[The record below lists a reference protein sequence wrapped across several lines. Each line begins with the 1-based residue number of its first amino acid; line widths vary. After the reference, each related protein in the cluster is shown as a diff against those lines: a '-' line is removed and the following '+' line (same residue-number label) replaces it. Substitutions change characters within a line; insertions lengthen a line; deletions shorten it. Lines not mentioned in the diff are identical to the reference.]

1 MLEFTL
7 VKHPDDIREKL
18 SEFNPQT
25 TTWVVSDLKSKQEIQ
40 QQCID
45 KYGFYSD
52 EAILRVSDFWKMWMR
67 RLSPS
72 TQIVSSEFIRVLIGQ
87 FIELHGKANNIHSH
101 EAKTLYKY
109 VSDLAPLLLHPHS
122 HEVLADWIEE
132 KEIKPQWSKWIGIAQ
147 KCLDYIEQEHNCIES
162 AWIVSYLQKLGLEK
176 IVWPKKLIF
185 DLGSQMTSLEMG
197 LLNTLSRENHIE
209 VVVPDPEW
217 KNKFHY
223 ILNTYKD
230 YSGFAKASTSQSVD
244 ASKKLSAQNFIRFNS
259 EINEIKFITTK
270 IRQWIEAGVEP
281 EKILV
286 LSPRIEDYWPIL
298 KFHLDAEGIHTQKDL
313 VSSLI
318 SLGVIQRWLSIIHA
332 QTRNVTWTKLEM
344 SYASYIEQT
353 HLQQFEKFK
362 AAFIALLDD
371 ADLGRLV
378 TVKDLF
384 YQKINLDKKLK
395 RDEFLVAMLQS
406 WITVDQS
413 LEHKKILQGI
423 IKDFIQQTVDV
434 QLRLSDWLTLLSS
447 GLAKKEI
454 KVEQTTKS
462 GVQILPINSAQVLEA
477 THRLWVGLDES
488 GLKGKQTSL
497 IPLSDIEE
505 LKKTFDLALDYPE
518 ESHADFN
525 LRWYAM
531 AGCQEQ
537 HFTCAHVSTTG
548 EPLTT
553 SLYFLENNKKPE
565 AINYPATLVDIK
577 QQQFNPSQ
585 HKDLEK
591 KLGLEIKAE
600 ALKITNLK
608 FKSLAPTDLES
619 YDQCSFKFLARK
631 GFRLQQFDQLGLE
644 IDPRQKGTLVHDLFK
659 FIVQDKNYLTI
670 GEKELSKHLE
680 NERQT
685 RNLFPFLDVFW
696 GPHKEKLVSTGLKFI
711 AAEKARLSAF
721 TSVRHKTEETVQ
733 VYYDLVKYEFTQTQP
748 TGAHFM
754 IRGRLDRL
762 DIDEKSQ
769 QGMVIDYKSSK
780 SSDTSFA
787 EKWVENSEFQLLI
800 YSLAVEQIFGIK
812 NVGAIYYFYKTLE
825 QQYGYLLENDN
836 VFKDHVKFT
845 KKTLIEP
852 GTQSEIYANFQAKM
866 KDIFIHI
873 EQNSYAVK
881 PRTSKVCETC
891 EWIDT
896 CRVKNLK

>member
-7 VKHPDDIREKL
+7 VKHPDDIRVKL
-18 SEFNPQT
+18 NEFNPLT
-25 TTWVVSDLKSKQEIQ
+25 TTWIVSDLKSKQEIQ
-40 QQCID
+40 QQCIE

-67 RLSPS
+67 RLAPS
-72 TQIVSSEFIRVLIGQ
+72 TQIVSSEFIRVLISQ
-87 FIELHGKANNIHSH
+87 FIESYGHVYSIQAH

-122 HEVLADWIEE
+122 FEVLIDWIEE
-132 KEIKPQWSKWIGIAQ
+132 KETKPQWSKWIAISQG
-147 KCLDYIEQEHNCIES
+147 CLDYIAQEHNCIES
-162 AWIVSYLQKLGLEK
+162 AWIVSYLQKLALEK
-176 IVWPKKLIF
+176 IVWPKKLVF

-197 LLNTLSRENHIE
+197 LLNTLARDNQIE
-209 VVVPDPEW
+209 IIVPDPEW
-217 KNKFHY
+217 KNKFHF

-230 YSGFAKASTSQSVD
+230 YSGFAATTASQHTD

-270 IRQWIEAGVEP
+270 IRGWIEAGVKP
-281 EKILV
+281 ENILV

-298 KFHLDAEGIHTQKDL
+298 NFHLEAEGIHTQKDL

-318 SLGVIQRWLSIIHA
+318 SLGVIQRWLSTIHA
-332 QTRNVTWTKLEM
+332 QTKNVTWSKLEM
-344 SYASYIEQT
+344 SYASYAEDNKF
-353 HLQQFEKFK
+353 QFEKFK
-362 AAFIALLDD
+362 AAFTELLDD
-371 ADLGRLV
+371 GDLARLLAA
-378 TVKDLF
+378 KELF
-384 YQKINLDKKLK
+384 YQKINLDEKLK
-395 RDEFLVAMLQS
+395 RDQFLVAMLQS
-406 WITVDQS
+406 WITVDPG
-413 LEHKKILQGI
+413 LEHKKLLQGV

-434 QLRLSDWLTLLSS
+434 RLRLSDWLTLLSS
-447 GLAKKEI
+447 RLAKKEI
-454 KVEQTTKS
+454 KVEQTAKS
-462 GVQILPINSAQVLEA
+462 GVQVLPINSAQVLDA

-531 AGCQEQ
+531 ADCKEQ

-553 SLYFLENNKKPE
+553 SLYFLENNKKPQ
-565 AINYPATLVDIK
+565 AVDYPATLVDIR
-577 QQQFNPSQ
+577 QQKFNPDQ

-591 KLGLEIKAE
+591 KLNLETMAHPIE
-600 ALKITNLK
+600 ISNFN
-608 FKSLAPTDLES
+608 FKSLAPTDIES

-631 GFRLQQFDQLGLE
+631 GFRLQQYDVLGLE
-644 IDPRQKGTLVHDLFK
+644 IDPRQKGTLIHDLFK

-670 GEKELSKHLE
+670 GEKEISAHLE
-680 NERQT
+680 KERVA

-696 GPHKEKLVSTGLKFI
+696 GPHKEKLIAIGLKFI

-721 TSVRHKTEETVQ
+721 TSVRHKTEETIQ
-733 VYYDLVKYEFTQTQP
+733 VFYDLVKFEFTQTEP
-748 TGAHFM
+748 AGPHFL

-762 DIDEKSQ
+762 DVDENTK
-769 QGMVIDYKSSK
+769 QGMVIDYKSTK
-780 SSDTSFA
+780 TSASNFYD
-787 EKWVENSEFQLLI
+787 KWVDNSEFQLLI
-800 YSLAVEQIFGIK
+800 YSLAVEQMFGVT

-825 QQYGYLLENDN
+825 QKHGYLVDENN
-836 VFKDHVKFT
+836 VFKDYVKFS
-845 KKTLIEP
+845 KKTLIKPEAQ
-852 GTQSEIYANFQAKM
+852 TDLYASFQTKM
-866 KDIFIHI
+866 KEIFTNI
-873 EQNSYAVK
+873 EQKTYAVK
-881 PRTSKVCETC
+881 PADRKFCEKC
-891 EWIDT
+891 EWIGT

>member
-1 MLEFTL
+1 MLEFTQ
-7 VKHPDDIREKL
+7 VKHPDDIRKAL

-67 RLSPS
+67 RLSPA

-87 FIELHGKANNIHSH
+87 FIELHGADHDIQSH

-122 HEVLADWIEE
+122 HEVLTDWVQEQE
-132 KEIKPQWSKWIGIAQ
+132 TKPQWSKWIDIAQ
-147 KCLDYIEQEHNCIES
+147 QCLDYIQLEHNCIES
-162 AWIVSYLQKLGLEK
+162 AWIVSFLQMLDLEK
-176 IVWPKKLIF
+176 IVWPKKLVF

-197 LLNTLSRENHIE
+197 LLNTLSRDNHIE
-209 VVVPDPEW
+209 IIVPDPEW

-230 YSGFAKASTSQSVD
+230 YSGFATTTAASRHDSAKL
-244 ASKKLSAQNFIRFNS
+244 ASENFIRFNS

-270 IRQWIEAGVEP
+270 IRQWIESGIKP
-281 EKILV
+281 ENILV

-298 KFHLDAEGIHTQKDL
+298 KFHLEAEGIHTQKDL

-318 SLGVIQRWLSIIHA
+318 SLGVVQRWLSTIQA
-332 QTRNVTWTKLEM
+332 QTKNVTWSKLEM
-344 SYASYIEQT
+344 SYPSFVDSNQ
-353 HLQQFEKFK
+353 LQQFEKFK
-362 AAFIALLDD
+362 ATFAELLDD
-371 ADLGRLV
+371 SDLGRL
-378 TVKDLF
+378 TSVKDLF
-384 YQKINLDKKLK
+384 YQKINLDEQLK
-395 RDEFLVAMLQS
+395 RDHFLVTMLQA
-406 WITVDQS
+406 WIPVDPN
-413 LEHKKILQGI
+413 LEHKKLLQGI

-434 QLRLSDWLTLLSS
+434 RLRLSDWLTLLSS
-447 GLAKKEI
+447 RLAKKEI

-462 GVQILPINSAQVLEA
+462 GVQVLPINSAQVLEA

-488 GLKGKQTSL
+488 GLKGRQTSL
-497 IPLSDIEE
+497 IPLADIEE

-531 AGCQEQ
+531 AQCQEQ
-537 HFTCAHVSTTG
+537 YFTCAHVSTTG

-553 SLYFLENNKKPE
+553 SLYFLENNKKPG
-565 AINYPATLVDIK
+565 AVDYPATLVDIK
-577 QQQFNPSQ
+577 QQQFNPEQ

-591 KLGLEIKAE
+591 KLKLETMAHPLE
-600 ALKITNLK
+600 ITNLN
-608 FKSLAPTDLES
+608 FKSLAPTDIES

-631 GFRLQQFDQLGLE
+631 GFRLQQYDVLGLE
-644 IDPRQKGTLVHDLFK
+644 IDPRQKGTLIHDLFK
-659 FIVQDKNYLTI
+659 FIVQDKKYLTVT
-670 GEKELSKHLE
+670 EKEISDHLE
-680 NERQT
+680 KERKE

-696 GPHKEKLVSTGLKFI
+696 GPHKEKLVATGLKFV

-733 VYYDLVKYEFTQTQP
+733 LYYDLASFEFTQKEP
-748 TGAHFM
+748 SGPHFL
-754 IRGRLDRL
+754 IKGRLDRL
-762 DIDEKSQ
+762 DVDEKTQ

-780 SSDTSFA
+780 TSSSNFA
-787 EKWVENSEFQLLI
+787 EKWVDNSEFQLLI
-800 YSLAVEQIFGIK
+800 YSLAVEQMFGVK

-825 QQYGYLLENDN
+825 QKHGYLVDENN
-836 VFKDHVKFT
+836 VFKNHVAYS
-845 KKTLIEP
+845 KKTLMSVDGQAEM
-852 GTQSEIYANFQAKM
+852 YASFNTKM
-866 KDIFIHI
+866 KEIFQNI
-873 EQNSYAVK
+873 EQKSYAVK
-881 PRTSKVCETC
+881 PADRDFCKRC
-891 EWIDT
+891 EWVGT

>member
-7 VKHPDDIREKL
+7 VKHPDDIRVKL

-72 TQIVSSEFIRVLIGQ
+72 TQIVSSEFIRILISQ
-87 FIELHGKANNIHSH
+87 FIELHGEDDNIQSH

-132 KEIKPQWSKWIGIAQ
+132 KEIKPQWSKWIALAQ
-147 KCLDYIEQEHNCIES
+147 KCLDYIAQEHNCIES

-176 IVWPKKLIF
+176 IVWPKKLVF

-197 LLNTLSRENHIE
+197 ILNTLSRDNHIE

-230 YSGFAKASTSQSVD
+230 YSGFATATAGETAD
-244 ASKKLSAQNFIRFNS
+244 ATKKLVPQNFIRFNS
-259 EINEIKFITTK
+259 EINEIKYITTK
-270 IRQWIEAGVEP
+270 IRQWITEGVAP
-281 EKILV
+281 ENILV

-298 KFHLDAEGIHTQKDL
+298 KFHLEAEGIHTQKDL

-318 SLGVIQRWLSIIHA
+318 SLGVIQRWLSTIHA
-332 QTRNVTWTKLEM
+332 QTRNVTWSKLEM
-344 SYASYIEQT
+344 SYASYIEQSN
-353 HLQQFEKFK
+353 LQQFEKFK
-362 AAFIALLDD
+362 AAFVELLDD
-371 ADLGRLV
+371 ADLARLGSA
-378 TVKDLF
+378 KDLF
-384 YQKINLDKKLK
+384 YQKINLDEKLK
-395 RDEFLVAMLQS
+395 RDQFLVAMLHS

-413 LEHKKILQGI
+413 LEHKKLLQGI

-434 QLRLSDWLTLLSS
+434 RLKLSDWLTLLSS
-447 GLAKKEI
+447 RLAKKEI

-497 IPLSDIEE
+497 IPLADIEE

-531 AGCQEQ
+531 AQCKEQ

-553 SLYFLENNKKPE
+553 SLFFLENNKKPE

-577 QQQFNPSQ
+577 QQQFSPDK
-585 HKDLEK
+585 HPELKR
-591 KLGLEIKAE
+591 KLNLEIKAE
-600 ALKITNLK
+600 DLAITHLK

-644 IDPRQKGTLVHDLFK
+644 IDPRQKGTLIHDLFK

-670 GEKELSKHLE
+670 SEKELSEHLE
-680 NERQT
+680 KERTT

-696 GPHKEKLVSTGLKFI
+696 GPHKEKLVATGLKFT
-711 AAEKARLSAF
+711 AVEKARLSAF
-721 TSVRHKTEETVQ
+721 TSLRHKTEEVVQ
-733 VYYDLVKYEFTQTQP
+733 VYYDLVKFEFTQTQP
-748 TGAHFM
+748 AGEHFM

-762 DIDEKSQ
+762 DIDEMTQ

-787 EKWVENSEFQLLI
+787 EKWVDNSEFQLLL
-800 YSLAVEQIFGIK
+800 YSLAVEQMFGVK

-825 QQYGYLLENDN
+825 QQYGYLLANDN
-836 VFKDHVKFT
+836 VFKDHVEYT

-852 GTQSEIYANFQAKM
+852 ETQTAIYSSFHDKM
-866 KDIFIHI
+866 KGLFTNI
-873 EQNSYAVK
+873 EKNSYAVK
-881 PRTSKVCETC
+881 PRDRKVCEKC
-891 EWIDT
+891 EWEDT

>member
-7 VKHPDDIREKL
+7 VKHPDDIRAKI
-18 SEFNPQT
+18 SEFNPQN

-72 TQIVSSEFIRVLIGQ
+72 TQIVSSEFIRVLISQ
-87 FIELHGKANNIHSH
+87 YIELHGAVDNIQSH

-122 HEVLADWIEE
+122 FDVLTDWIEE
-132 KEIKPQWSKWIGIAQ
+132 KENKPQWSKWIAISQ

-162 AWIVSYLQKLGLEK
+162 AWIVSYLQKLSLEK
-176 IVWPKKLIF
+176 IVWSKKLVF

-197 LLNTLSRENHIE
+197 LLNTLSRDNSIE
-209 VVVPDPEW
+209 VIVPDPEW

-230 YSGFAKASTSQSVD
+230 YSGFATAS
-244 ASKKLSAQNFIRFNS
+244 ASYAGDTDKKLFSQNFIRFNS

-270 IRQWIEAGVEP
+270 IRQWITEGVAP

-318 SLGVIQRWLSIIHA
+318 SLGVIQRWLSTIHA
-332 QTRNVTWTKLEM
+332 QTKNVTWTKLEM
-344 SYASYIEQT
+344 SFASYVEQNNL
-353 HLQQFEKFK
+353 HYEKFK
-362 AAFIALLDD
+362 AAFFELLDD
-371 ADLGRLV
+371 ADLARLV
-378 TVKDLF
+378 AAKDLF

-406 WITVDQS
+406 WITVDPA
-413 LEHKKILQGI
+413 LENKKLLQGI

-434 QLRLSDWLTLLSS
+434 QLKLSDWLSLISS
-447 GLAKKEI
+447 RLAKKEI

-462 GVQILPINSAQVLEA
+462 GVQILPVNSAQVLEA

-488 GLKGKQTSL
+488 GIKGKQTSL
-497 IPLSDIEE
+497 IPLADIEE

-531 AGCQEQ
+531 AACQDQ
-537 HFTCAHVSTTG
+537 YFTCAHVSATG

-565 AINYPATLVDIK
+565 AVNYPATIVDIK
-577 QQQFNPSQ
+577 QQQFSPAD
-585 HKDLEK
+585 HKDLEI
-591 KLGLEIKAE
+591 KLGLETKAHNLE
-600 ALKITNLK
+600 ISNLKI
-608 FKSLAPTDLES
+608 KSLAPTDLES

-631 GFRLQQFDQLGLE
+631 GFKLQYFDQLGLE

-670 GEKELSKHLE
+670 GEKELVGHLE
-680 NERQT
+680 NERNE

-696 GPHKEKLVSTGLKFI
+696 GPHKEKLVSIGLKFI
-711 AAEKARLSAF
+711 AAEKNRLAAF
-721 TSVRHKTEETVQ
+721 SSVRHKTEETVQ
-733 VYYDLVKYEFTQTQP
+733 VYYDLVKFEFTKEQP
-748 TGAHFM
+748 TGPHFM
-754 IRGRLDRL
+754 VRGRLDRL
-762 DIDEKSQ
+762 DIDEKTQ

-787 EKWVENSEFQLLI
+787 EKWVDNSEFQLLI

-836 VFKDHVKFT
+836 VFKDHVEYT

-852 GTQSEIYANFQAKM
+852 ETQSAIYASFHEKM
-866 KDIFIHI
+866 KTIFTNI
-873 EQNSYAVK
+873 EANRYAVK
-881 PRTSKVCETC
+881 PRSSKVCDTC

-896 CRVKNLK
+896 CRVKNLR